1 VPVTKE
7 GNSAEHLPFRDRSI
21 AGKRIT
27 DALGKLF
34 AVRHGSTLRTNGRDH
49 RPAQAGDAR

>member
-1 VPVTKE
+1 VTKE

-49 RPAQAGDAR
+49 WPAQAGDAR